1 MTKIY
6 IMFQNMPLL
15 TLCNITHVNTKY
27 SEISTELMIVN
38 IMTGFVS
45 VEKSPAKH
53 TYKITNDMQLQP
65 HSCHISTL
73 Y

>member
-1 MTKIY
+1 
-6 IMFQNMPLL
+6 MPLL

-45 VEKSPAKH
+45 VEKISCK
-53 TYKITNDMQLQP
+53 TYLQDHKRYAAATP
-65 HSCHISTL
+65 LLSYFHSVLKTILLSVIV
-73 Y
+73 